1 MKSSY
6 KMCEIFYL
14 LQLKDFMHIS
24 SDDNWNVNTVNFI
37 WEKSRKGVF
46 HTTEVLSCFCVT
58 KGFQFGHTCLYFFLS
73 KIKSRYQLQTIS
85 ILKFINQPFWQ
96 GNVTQVFNTTAFFT
110 AQLSC
115 LKRSMHLGN
124 VFLGF
129 FLCFNE
135 DFLV

>member
-37 WEKSRKGVF
+37 WEKSRKVSF
-46 HTTEVLSCFCVT
+46 TQLRFCLVSVLQKDFS
-58 KGFQFGHTCLYFFLS
+58 LYFFLS

-85 ILKFINQPFWQ
+85 ILKFIHQPFWQ
-96 GNVTQVFNTTAFFT
+96 GNVTQIFNTTAFFT

-129 FLCFNE
+129 FMFNE